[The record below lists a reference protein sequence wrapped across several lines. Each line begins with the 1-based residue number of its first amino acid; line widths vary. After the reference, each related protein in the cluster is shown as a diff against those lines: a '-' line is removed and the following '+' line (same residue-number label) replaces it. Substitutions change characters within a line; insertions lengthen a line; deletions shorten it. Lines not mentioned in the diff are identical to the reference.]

1 MILKNKNIKKLIKK
15 RKKVFIKNLLT
26 NQKVKMINFHK
37 AWENIKQWAQ
47 IIQKIIVTLKEVEIL
62 KLVKSFN
69 KTHLNFNTYS

>member
-1 MILKNKNIKKLIKK
+1 MILKNKNIKKLLKK

-62 KLVKSFN
+62 KLAKSFN

>member
-1 MILKNKNIKKLIKK
+1 MILKNKNIKKLLKK
-15 RKKVFIKNLLT
+15 RKKVSIKNLLT

-37 AWENIKQWAQ
+37 VWENIKQWAQ
-47 IIQKIIVTLKEVEIL
+47 FIQKIIVTQKEVEIL